1 MLTKVNFV
9 LNTWLINNSK
19 YVFMAIDI
27 FEWIYTEHSI
37 KKESKHYN

>member
-1 MLTKVNFV
+1 MLTKVDFV

-27 FEWIYTEHSI
+27 SKWIYTEHSI
-37 KKESKHYN
+37 GKE